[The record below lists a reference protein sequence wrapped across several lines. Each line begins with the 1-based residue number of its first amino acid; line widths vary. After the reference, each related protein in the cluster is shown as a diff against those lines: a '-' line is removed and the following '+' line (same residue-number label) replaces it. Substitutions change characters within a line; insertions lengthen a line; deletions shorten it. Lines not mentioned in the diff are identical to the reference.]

1 MKADQLVEASWA
13 KESSCVMIHSF
24 YPYWSFCDLD
34 IALDLLQLL
43 EHFNIWGS
51 ISVIFQEKI
60 QTFPQ
65 IIGFF
70 FLLFSDIYVAVNWV
84 FSFDKQDMF
93 RLCNPNDEPDS
104 KLPPIFFFLHL
115 EMSCPVLRLEMA
127 SKCVHLHRYNPTLH
141 FNTSSSSAA
150 LPAVTHVALFTE
162 RHTRK
167 SRAKSSL
174 QSAQPFSWL
183 HHSAG

>member
-1 MKADQLVEASWA
+1 MKADQLVEARWA

-70 FLLFSDIYVAVNWV
+70 FLLFSDIYVAVNWI

-93 RLCNPNDEPDS
+93 RLFTSQILNCH
-104 KLPPIFFFLHL
+104 LFFFFYIWK
-115 EMSCPVLRLEMA
+115 CPVLYSDLKWPVNVLICTVITQHCILTQAPLRLR
-127 SKCVHLHRYNPTLH
+127 CQL
-141 FNTSSSSAA
+141 
-150 LPAVTHVALFTE
+150 
-162 RHTRK
+162 
-167 SRAKSSL
+167 
-174 QSAQPFSWL
+174 
-183 HHSAG
+183 

>member
-1 MKADQLVEASWA
+1 MKVDQLVEARWA

-70 FLLFSDIYVAVNWV
+70 FFYCSLIYMWQSTEYFLLTNKTCSVCVIPMTSQILNCH
-84 FSFDKQDMF
+84 
-93 RLCNPNDEPDS
+93 L
-104 KLPPIFFFLHL
+104 FFFFYIWK
-115 EMSCPVLRLEMA
+115 CPVLYSDLKWPVNVLICTVITQHCILTQAPLRLR
-127 SKCVHLHRYNPTLH
+127 CQL
-141 FNTSSSSAA
+141 
-150 LPAVTHVALFTE
+150 
-162 RHTRK
+162 
-167 SRAKSSL
+167 
-174 QSAQPFSWL
+174 
-183 HHSAG
+183 

>member
-1 MKADQLVEASWA
+1 MKVDQLVEARWA

-70 FLLFSDIYVAVNWV
+70 FFLLFSDIYVAVNWV

-93 RLCNPNDEPDS
+93 RLFTSQILNCH
-104 KLPPIFFFLHL
+104 LFFFFYIWK
-115 EMSCPVLRLEMA
+115 CPVLYSDLKWPVNVLICTVITQHCILTQAPLRLR
-127 SKCVHLHRYNPTLH
+127 CQL
-141 FNTSSSSAA
+141 
-150 LPAVTHVALFTE
+150 
-162 RHTRK
+162 
-167 SRAKSSL
+167 
-174 QSAQPFSWL
+174 
-183 HHSAG
+183 

>member
-1 MKADQLVEASWA
+1 MKADQLVEARWA

-34 IALDLLQLL
+34 IALYLLQLL

-93 RLCNPNDEPDS
+93 RLFTSQILNCH
-104 KLPPIFFFLHL
+104 LFFFFYIWK
-115 EMSCPVLRLEMA
+115 CPVLYSDLKWPVNVLICTVITQHCILTQAPLRLR
-127 SKCVHLHRYNPTLH
+127 CQL
-141 FNTSSSSAA
+141 
-150 LPAVTHVALFTE
+150 
-162 RHTRK
+162 
-167 SRAKSSL
+167 
-174 QSAQPFSWL
+174 
-183 HHSAG
+183 

>member
-1 MKADQLVEASWA
+1 MKADQLVEARWA

-60 QTFPQ
+60 LRLLDFS
-65 IIGFF
+65 
-70 FLLFSDIYVAVNWV
+70 FLLFSDIYVAVNWI

-93 RLCNPNDEPDS
+93 RLFTSQILNCH
-104 KLPPIFFFLHL
+104 LFFFFYIWK
-115 EMSCPVLRLEMA
+115 CPVLYSDLKWPVNVLICTVITQHCILTQAPLRLR
-127 SKCVHLHRYNPTLH
+127 CQL
-141 FNTSSSSAA
+141 
-150 LPAVTHVALFTE
+150 
-162 RHTRK
+162 
-167 SRAKSSL
+167 
-174 QSAQPFSWL
+174 
-183 HHSAG
+183 

>member
-1 MKADQLVEASWA
+1 MKVDQLVEARWA

-93 RLCNPNDEPDS
+93 RLFTSQILNCH
-104 KLPPIFFFLHL
+104 LFFFYIWK
-115 EMSCPVLRLEMA
+115 CPVLYSDLKWPVNVLKCTVITQHCILTQAPLRLR
-127 SKCVHLHRYNPTLH
+127 CQL
-141 FNTSSSSAA
+141 
-150 LPAVTHVALFTE
+150 
-162 RHTRK
+162 
-167 SRAKSSL
+167 
-174 QSAQPFSWL
+174 
-183 HHSAG
+183 

>member
-1 MKADQLVEASWA
+1 MKADQLVEARWA

-93 RLCNPNDEPDS
+93 RLFTSQILNCH
-104 KLPPIFFFLHL
+104 LFFFFYIWK
-115 EMSCPVLRLEMA
+115 CPVLYSDLKWPVNVLICTVITQHCILTQAPLRLR
-127 SKCVHLHRYNPTLH
+127 CQL
-141 FNTSSSSAA
+141 
-150 LPAVTHVALFTE
+150 
-162 RHTRK
+162 
-167 SRAKSSL
+167 
-174 QSAQPFSWL
+174 
-183 HHSAG
+183 

>member
-1 MKADQLVEASWA
+1 MKADQLVEARWA

-60 QTFPQ
+60 LRLLDFS
-65 IIGFF
+65 
-70 FLLFSDIYVAVNWV
+70 FLLFSDIYVAVNWI

-93 RLCNPNDEPDS
+93 RLFTSQILNCH
-104 KLPPIFFFLHL
+104 LFFFFYIWK
-115 EMSCPVLRLEMA
+115 CPVLYSDLKWPVNVLKCTVITQHCILTQAPLRLR
-127 SKCVHLHRYNPTLH
+127 CQL
-141 FNTSSSSAA
+141 
-150 LPAVTHVALFTE
+150 
-162 RHTRK
+162 
-167 SRAKSSL
+167 
-174 QSAQPFSWL
+174 
-183 HHSAG
+183 

>member
-1 MKADQLVEASWA
+1 MKADQLVEARWA
-13 KESSCVMIHSF
+13 KESSCIMIHSF

-93 RLCNPNDEPDS
+93 RLFTSQILNCH
-104 KLPPIFFFLHL
+104 LFFFFYIWK
-115 EMSCPVLRLEMA
+115 CPVLYSDLKWPVNVLKCTVITQHCILTQAPLRLR
-127 SKCVHLHRYNPTLH
+127 CQL
-141 FNTSSSSAA
+141 
-150 LPAVTHVALFTE
+150 
-162 RHTRK
+162 
-167 SRAKSSL
+167 
-174 QSAQPFSWL
+174 
-183 HHSAG
+183 

>member
-1 MKADQLVEASWA
+1 MKADQLVEARWA

-43 EHFNIWGS
+43 EHFNIWSS

-93 RLCNPNDEPDS
+93 RLFTSQILNCH
-104 KLPPIFFFLHL
+104 LFFFFYIWK
-115 EMSCPVLRLEMA
+115 CPVLYSDLKWPVNVLICTVITQHCILTQAPLRLR
-127 SKCVHLHRYNPTLH
+127 CQL
-141 FNTSSSSAA
+141 
-150 LPAVTHVALFTE
+150 
-162 RHTRK
+162 
-167 SRAKSSL
+167 
-174 QSAQPFSWL
+174 
-183 HHSAG
+183 

>member
-1 MKADQLVEASWA
+1 MKADQLVEARWA
-13 KESSCVMIHSF
+13 KESSCIMIHSF

-93 RLCNPNDEPDS
+93 RLFTSQILNCH
-104 KLPPIFFFLHL
+104 LFFFFYIWK
-115 EMSCPVLRLEMA
+115 CPVLYSDLKWPVNVLICTVITQHCILTQAPLRLR
-127 SKCVHLHRYNPTLH
+127 CQL
-141 FNTSSSSAA
+141 
-150 LPAVTHVALFTE
+150 
-162 RHTRK
+162 
-167 SRAKSSL
+167 
-174 QSAQPFSWL
+174 
-183 HHSAG
+183 

>member
-1 MKADQLVEASWA
+1 MKVDQLVEARWA

-70 FLLFSDIYVAVNWV
+70 FFLLFSDIYVAVNWI

-93 RLCNPNDEPDS
+93 RLFTSQILNCH
-104 KLPPIFFFLHL
+104 LFFFFYIWK
-115 EMSCPVLRLEMA
+115 CPVLYSDLKWPVNVLICTVITQHCILTQAPLRLR
-127 SKCVHLHRYNPTLH
+127 CQL
-141 FNTSSSSAA
+141 
-150 LPAVTHVALFTE
+150 
-162 RHTRK
+162 
-167 SRAKSSL
+167 
-174 QSAQPFSWL
+174 
-183 HHSAG
+183 

>member
-1 MKADQLVEASWA
+1 MKVDQLVEARWA

-70 FLLFSDIYVAVNWV
+70 FLLFSDIYVAVNWI
-84 FSFDKQDMF
+84 FSLDKQDMF
-93 RLCNPNDEPDS
+93 RLFTSQILNCH
-104 KLPPIFFFLHL
+104 LFFFFYIWK
-115 EMSCPVLRLEMA
+115 CPVLYSDLKWPVNVFICTVITQHCILTQAPLR
-127 SKCVHLHRYNPTLH
+127 
-141 FNTSSSSAA
+141 
-150 LPAVTHVALFTE
+150 
-162 RHTRK
+162 
-167 SRAKSSL
+167 RA
-174 QSAQPFSWL
+174 F
-183 HHSAG
+183 H

>member
-1 MKADQLVEASWA
+1 M
-13 KESSCVMIHSF
+13 
-24 YPYWSFCDLD
+24 D

-70 FLLFSDIYVAVNWV
+70 FLLFSDIYVAVNWI

-104 KLPPIFFFLHL
+104 ELPPIFFSTFGNVL
-115 EMSCPVLRLEMA
+115 SCTQTW
-127 SKCVHLHRYNPTLH
+127 NG
-141 FNTSSSSAA
+141 
-150 LPAVTHVALFTE
+150 
-162 RHTRK
+162 
-167 SRAKSSL
+167 
-174 QSAQPFSWL
+174 Q
-183 HHSAG
+183 